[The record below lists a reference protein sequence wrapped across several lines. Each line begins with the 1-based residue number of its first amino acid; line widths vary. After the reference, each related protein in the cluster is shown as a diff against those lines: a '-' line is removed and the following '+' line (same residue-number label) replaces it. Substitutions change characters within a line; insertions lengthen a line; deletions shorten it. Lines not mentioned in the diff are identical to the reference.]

1 MGKTWALTRIMLK
14 NGTGSPSKP
23 GKAGRLPR
31 FFIPVLLAAAFT
43 PIAIAIG
50 NMVSLLY
57 TALAPIG
64 QEGAVLGLGL
74 ALAGIVVFMLG
85 IFYVI
90 TVFYYAQDIEH
101 LLPLPL
107 KPAQI
112 VTAKFAT
119 VLLYEYLTQLVLL
132 GPLFVVYGV
141 KSGSG
146 PLYVLYALIVFA
158 VMPVIPLVL
167 GSIVAMVFMS
177 FAGIARNKDR
187 FRLAGGII
195 AVLASFGFNFF
206 IQRTVNRSMRPEQI
220 QDLIVGGD
228 NALVELSTRSFPSA
242 KLAANALLESSAWSG
257 LAWLALFIGLSGLVY
272 VVFAVLAERLYFK
285 GVLGMSET
293 SARRVRLSGG
303 ELDRRTAQ
311 RSALSSLM
319 AKELRLLL
327 RTPPFFLNCVLMS
340 LLWPVLLLIPVLSQ
354 PDSRGML
361 DAVKEMVAAGSGS
374 ALVPS
379 IGTALFLFISGSNM
393 TASTSI
399 SREGTGYF
407 VLKLIPVPY
416 GTVIAAKA
424 ITGWLVTMAGL
435 LLMWLVAWILF
446 ELPAPFALAML
457 PIGIAAALFA
467 CLTGVMLDLLMPK
480 LEWDNEQR
488 AVKNNVN
495 GLFNLLIAVVVALA
509 MPVSAIGLGLGLWGA
524 VALQLGVLIV
534 ADAALYY
541 ALKRKGPAWFDRIGK

>member
-14 NGTGSPSKP
+14 NGTGSPSKT

-31 FFIPVLLAAAFT
+31 FLIPVLIAAAFT
-43 PIAIAIG
+43 PIALLIG
-50 NMVSLLY
+50 KMVSVLY
-57 TALAPIG
+57 DALAPIG
-64 QEGAVLGLGL
+64 QQGAILGLGL
-74 ALAGIVVFMLG
+74 AVAGIVVFMLG

-90 TVFYYAQDIEH
+90 TVFYYSQDIEH

-119 VLLYEYLTQLVLL
+119 VLLYEYLTQLAIL

-146 PLYVLYALIVFA
+146 ALYVLYAVVVFA
-158 VMPVIPLVL
+158 VMPIIPLVL

-177 FAGIARNKDR
+177 FAGVARNKDR
-187 FRLAGGII
+187 FRLVGGII
-195 AVLASFGFNFF
+195 AVLASFGLNFF
-206 IQRTVNRSMRPEQI
+206 IQRTVNRSMKPEQI
-220 QDLIVGGD
+220 QEMFVGGN
-228 NALVELSTRSFPSA
+228 NALVDLSTRSFPSA

-257 LAWLALFIGLSGLVY
+257 LAWLAFFVGVSGLVY
-272 VVFAVLAERLYFK
+272 VVFAALAERLYFK
-285 GVLGMSET
+285 GVLGVSET

-311 RSALSSLM
+311 RSALSSLLL
-319 AKELRLLL
+319 KEMRLLL

-340 LLWPVLLLIPVLSQ
+340 LMWPVLILIPVLSQ
-354 PDSRGML
+354 PDSQDIFGM
-361 DAVKEMVAAGSGS
+361 VKEMIAAGSGS

-424 ITGWLVTMAGL
+424 ITGWLVTMIGL
-435 LLMWLVAWILF
+435 LLMWLAAWILF
-446 ELPAPFALAML
+446 GLPAPFALAML
-457 PIGIAAALFA
+457 LVGAAAALFT

-480 LEWDNEQR
+480 LVWDNEQR

-495 GLFNLLIAVVVALA
+495 GLFNLLIAIVVALA
-509 MPVSAIGLGLGLWGA
+509 MFASAFGLKLGLWGA
-524 VALQLGVLIV
+524 VALHLVVLII
-534 ADAALYY
+534 ANAALYY
-541 ALKRKGPAWFDRIGK
+541 TLKQKGSVWFDRIGK